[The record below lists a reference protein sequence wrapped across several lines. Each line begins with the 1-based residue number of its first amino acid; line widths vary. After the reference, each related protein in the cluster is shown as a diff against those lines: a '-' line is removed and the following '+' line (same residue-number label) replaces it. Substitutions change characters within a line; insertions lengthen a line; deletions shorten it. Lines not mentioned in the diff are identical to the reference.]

1 MEPEIL
7 CQRYQLIQH
16 LGKGGFGTVYLA
28 EDLRI
33 KRQVAVKILH
43 EHLNSNPKYCQR
55 FLNEAH
61 LIGSLQDTHT
71 VTLFD
76 CGQDETG
83 RLFLVTELLQGE
95 SLEDRLHRGP
105 LSAGECCRI
114 FIPICHALSEAHD
127 LGIIHR
133 DFKPGNLFLS
143 IYRSQ
148 LKPKLLD
155 FGIAKMSGDLNLTQ
169 KSGLIGTPQYISPEQ
184 AKGTHHLTSAVDA
197 YALGVTL
204 YQSLSAQLP
213 FENDSLLELLQAI
226 VYQDPPS
233 LPTHL
238 DKDVLLFQPLID
250 SLLLKDPQQRL
261 SDMRKIEQQLEI
273 IHAQCRDEDAITV
286 NLPQLNDESQSV
298 KLSLPLSD
306 KNSSVIDLLNES
318 EIHSFAHTLA
328 SDSQET
334 NELIYSEDHPLS
346 HTLVSNPQETVS
358 PIIQDP
364 ADLGFDQTFTPF
376 SKHIQPQMDLP
387 SYDVND
393 SLQNSSYQDTA
404 SSSSMTSEY
413 SSILFFVSIFAFIFL
428 TSALLDPL
436 NALFESDET
445 HEKIRVT
452 PNTLKDTKQ
461 AKQSEQK
468 DSTLLK
474 EVTQGTEELDGIYE
488 VLNPRKKF
496 KETTVNPVV
505 VKHDDS
511 GDSDENS
518 TINPKL
524 KKKNTKT
531 IRSKESHHEGRFVTQ
546 SKSKNK
552 TVYRTKKDSKKSPKK
567 LSKKKHKAQKQ
578 KSHTTSSSH
587 FKVKVIPH
595 KTSYEVGNIIAIQAS
610 TSFHIHTMNP
620 KNIAKKLGTKRLKLQ
635 AEGVLKIKICHTK
648 ACSTFK
654 NISITVINPD
664 F

>member
-184 AKGTHHLTSAVDA
+184 AKGTNNLTPAVDA

-226 VYQDPPS
+226 VYQDPPL
-233 LPTHL
+233 LPKHL

-261 SDMRKIEQQLEI
+261 SDMRKIEQQLEL
-273 IHAQCRDEDAITV
+273 IHAQCRDENAITV
-286 NLPQLNDESQSV
+286 NLPQLNDQVESSEQPRS
-298 KLSLPLSD
+298 LSD
-306 KNSSVIDLLNES
+306 KNSSVIHTFNET
-318 EIHSFAHTLA
+318 HSFAHTLA
-328 SDSQET
+328 FDSQE
-334 NELIYSEDHPLS
+334 NSKLMYSEDHLLA
-346 HTLVSNPQETVS
+346 HTLTSNPQEKVS
-358 PIIQDP
+358 PIVNKR
-364 ADLGFDQTFTPF
+364 ADQGFDQTFTPF
-376 SKHIQPQMDLP
+376 SKHIHPQMDLP
-387 SYDVND
+387 SYDVSD
-393 SLQNSSYQDTA
+393 PLQNSSYEDISEP
-404 SSSSMTSEY
+404 SSVNSEH

-428 TSALLDPL
+428 SSVLLDSL
-436 NALFESDET
+436 NALFENSET
-445 HEKIRVT
+445 HEE
-452 PNTLKDTKQ
+452 DT
-461 AKQSEQK
+461 
-468 DSTLLK
+468 
-474 EVTQGTEELDGIYE
+474 
-488 VLNPRKKF
+488 
-496 KETTVNPVV
+496 TTNPVTA
-505 VKHDDS
+505 KHDDS
-511 GDSDENS
+511 NEINKSS

-524 KKKNTKT
+524 NKKTTKVLRIKDPQYEGSPVT
-531 IRSKESHHEGRFVTQ
+531 QTKSKDKTEYRNNKTEYRNKKESKKRSKKV
-546 SKSKNK
+546 
-552 TVYRTKKDSKKSPKK
+552 SKKRRKT
-567 LSKKKHKAQKQ
+567 HNQ
-578 KSHTTSSSH
+578 KSHSTSSTH
-587 FKVKVIPH
+587 FKVKVVPH

-610 TSFHIHTMNP
+610 NSFYIHTMNP

-635 AEGVLKIKICHTK
+635 AEGVLKIKVCQTRS
-648 ACSTFK
+648 CSTFK
-654 NISITVINPD
+654 NLSITVINPD